1 MARRS
6 FDLLWPP
13 LPLNVSKIIR
23 RMEQDVETVINV
35 LRPEV
40 HEAKAA
46 VDQAV
51 LSWRQS
57 TALEKWSSNEMPES
71 TGT

>member
-1 MARRS
+1 M
-6 FDLLWPP
+6 P
-13 LPLNVSKIIR
+13 LSSL

-35 LRPEV
+35 LRPGPLGIIEHKFSATEV

-46 VDQAV
+46 VDRAV